1 MSETPSSSQSGSALP
16 TPQTSP
22 SAPLRADAGPLSEL
36 TRPSASPPPAPR
48 FNLSLPSASQPD
60 IIRANQKDAYYQE
73 ILKTQVKDAVRDVLG
88 KCSRFQHQF
97 QNEINV
103 FSDLCYYSL
112 TTLLGMQTLG
122 EEYCDIMQ
130 ISSATK
136 TFPTLARRSALVF
149 WHVLM
154 PYLYSKGSQELRRRT
169 RPQPQHHQRR
179 LGQIHMDAA
188 LPEQGAESPTPAWRQ
203 KLKLTIHNWLPSIQT
218 FFKTHGHSAHL
229 AIFYFFGAYY
239 SLSKRVTGIRYI
251 FNRKLS
257 PGEER
262 SGYEVLGVLIV
273 IQLAIQL
280 IQWRRQ
286 AVAAA
291 QEKAAA
297 AALASG
303 ASTAKESLLD
313 KDVAEE
319 EEEEEDAM
327 TFGLETTDLASTA
340 VRLRG
345 VNEVQPLVELFL
357 SHGHT
362 HIDSAQLYTDSE
374 AVLSQVLKRLPATDA
389 NKLEIATKVY
399 PQPPGSHNKENLSKA
414 LTTSLATLGVDTI
427 DLVYLHARDHSV
439 PLEET
444 LEALDQLHK
453 AGKFKHFGISNFSV
467 KDIETIWDI
476 CRKKGYVTP
485 LYYQGMYSPISRDD
499 YLVHKDVLAKYN
511 MRYFTYNSLAAGV
524 LTGKHSY
531 GGEAQE
537 GTRFHPS
544 SGFSGLW
551 NGLFWKEDIHMA
563 VNLLTKAAAKEGIP
577 LAEATFRWM
586 RHHSGLGEQ
595 DGILVGAS
603 SLKQLQQ
610 NLDALDKEPLPKSLV
625 QAFEDAWQSVA
636 HLKTIMVPDAIDTT
650 NH

>member
-1 MSETPSSSQSGSALP
+1 MSENPSPSQSGAALS

-22 SAPLRADAGPLSEL
+22 SAPLRAADAGPVSEL
-36 TRPSASPPPAPR
+36 SHSSIPAPPPPR

-60 IIRANQKDAYYQE
+60 IS
-73 ILKTQVKDAVRDVLG
+73 
-88 KCSRFQHQF
+88 SRFQHQY
-97 QNEINV
+97 QTEINV

-130 ISSATK
+130 ISNTTK

-169 RPQPQHHQRR
+169 RPQPQHQQRR
-179 LGQIHMDAA
+179 FGQTHLDAT
-188 LPEQGAESPTPAWRQ
+188 LHDQGAKPATPAWRQ
-203 KLKLTIHNWLPSIQT
+203 KLKKTIHDWLPSVQT
-218 FFKTHGHSAHL
+218 FLKTHGHSAHL

-280 IQWRRQ
+280 VQWRRQ
-286 AVAAA
+286 TVAAA

-303 ASTAKESLLD
+303 AGVGKESLLD
-313 KDVAEE
+313 KNAVE
-319 EEEEEDAM
+319 EEEEEDDAS
-327 TFGLETTDLASTA
+327 TFGLETSDLATTS

-345 VNEVQPLVELFL
+345 VHEVQPLIELFL
-357 SHGHT
+357 SYGHS
-362 HIDSAQLYTDSE
+362 HIDSARTYTDSE
-374 AVLSQVLKRLPATDA
+374 AVLAQVLKRLPAKDA
-389 NKLEIATKVY
+389 SKLEIATKVF
-399 PQPPGSHNKENLSKA
+399 PQPPGNHTKENVIKS
-414 LTTSLATLGVDTI
+414 LTTSLAILEVDS
-427 DLVYLHARDHSV
+427 VEVFYLHARDHSV

-444 LEALDQLHK
+444 LEAVDQLYK
-453 AGKFKHFGISNFSV
+453 AGKFKHLGISNYSV

-485 LYYQGMYSPISRDD
+485 LYYQGMGHSQNRQVDLTRSSNFQYSPIARDD
-499 YLVHKDVLAKYN
+499 YLIHKEILDKYN

-524 LTGKHSY
+524 LTGKHSFS
-531 GGEAQE
+531 GGARE
-537 GTRFHPS
+537 GTRFHQN
-544 SGFSGLW
+544 SGHNDLW
-551 NGLFWKEDIHMA
+551 NRVFWNEDILKA
-563 VNLLTKAAAKEGIP
+563 VDVLGKATANEGIP
-577 LAEATFRWM
+577 LAEATLRWM
-586 RHHSGLGEQ
+586 RHHSDLTEN
-595 DGILVGAS
+595 DGILVGSS
-603 SLKQLQQ
+603 SLAQLHQ
-610 NLDALDKEPLPKSLV
+610 NLEALDKGPLPESLV
-625 QAFEDAWQSVA
+625 QAFEDAWLSVA
-636 HLKTIMVPDAIDTT
+636 HLKIIIFQDAIDSTKA
-650 NH
+650 